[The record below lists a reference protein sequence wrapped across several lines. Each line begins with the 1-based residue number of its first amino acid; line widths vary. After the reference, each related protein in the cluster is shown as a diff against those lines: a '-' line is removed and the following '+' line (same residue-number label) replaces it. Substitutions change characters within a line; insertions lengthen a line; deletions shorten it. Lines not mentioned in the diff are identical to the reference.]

1 MAVTRINNNQ
11 ITDAAAGN
19 VYVGIN
25 AATKVQSYSV
35 TSAKL
40 ANNLTYGSDL
50 TITGNLTVNGNTTTI
65 DTVNVVVE
73 DPLLLLAA
81 GQTGAPTVDIG
92 FIGKRGT
99 EENVAFV
106 WDEANNVFVTAF
118 TASELTN
125 TTITINSYASF
136 KTLDNTVTG
145 ALDVSGN
152 TTVGNFTV
160 DVSSLIDVGNNKI
173 TNMAD
178 PTANADAA
186 TKAYVDSVASS
197 GFTIEDDTANTTVV
211 AGGDTLVLN
220 GTANEVTVA
229 ITGVDEIT
237 FGLPDDVT
245 VTANLSAGNLS
256 ATNQVAG
263 ATGAFSGNVTVG
275 NLSSN
280 AAVSAVTITASGNL
294 EGNNAVI
301 SNSVAAATGSFSGNV
316 LAGNLNSNAAVTG
329 VTITA
334 SGNLNGNNAVISNVV
349 FATSGE
355 FTGNVI
361 AGNLESNGAFTASS
375 ISTAGNLLAGN
386 VNSNAAVTGV
396 DGIFSGNVLAGNLNS
411 NAAVTGITITASG
424 NLVGNNAV
432 ITNDVSANSI
442 SAVSGAFTG
451 NVIAGNLESNGAF
464 TSSSISTAGNLTAGN
479 VNSNA
484 AVTGVSGL
492 FSGNVLAGNLNSNAA
507 LTSATADIS
516 GNLHSGNLHSL
527 GQVQAGGAIST
538 PGNVNAGI
546 FSGNSISVSGNAT
559 VGGQVNTAKVVGS
572 SGLQILSSG
581 TLDLVST
588 TDVID
593 VNGAR
598 ITFVAEPTGG
608 SDAATKQYVDDSV
621 SAGLTIHPPVYVE
634 APTALNA
641 TYTQGGTTAT
651 VIETIAGNTVV
662 FGSAISPQVND
673 QYWFTNS
680 FQGIVGNIPYFVVS
694 APNTSAAVLS
704 TSYNGSPVA
713 NITSASSLSQSTRIN
728 SGIGATLVN
737 AAANAV
743 LVIDGITMTGGERVL
758 VYTQTNG
765 YENGVY
771 VVDDA
776 GNASAAWQMTRSADT
791 DVYGPKSTL
800 ELDAGDYFFVQAGST
815 GAGESYVVT
824 APLGAFI
831 IGYDNVTF
839 TQFSASSTYT
849 ANTQAGLVLNGTVFS
864 AKVDNDT
871 TAFDVGGNIIVK
883 AGANLT
889 TPNIGDAT
897 GKSLTLTGNGYLS
910 ATTVSVTGNIDGSYL
925 NAGNGVTGQFAT
937 FTGNVAGGNLTTLG
951 NVSANYFIGNG
962 SQLTGV
968 TASAVDANA
977 LTGNTLAFNVIFS
990 NLTTLGTLVN
1000 LTVAGTANVGNL
1012 ETAGYV
1018 TATGNV
1024 TAGNLI
1030 TSGAG
1035 GDIIGSGNVTA
1046 GNVNSNAAVNG
1057 VTITASGNLNGNNAV
1072 ITNDV
1077 SAATGSFSG
1086 NVIAGNLTS
1095 NGAFTA
1101 ASISTAG
1108 NLLAGNVN
1116 SNAAVTGVDGIF
1128 SGNVTAGNLNSNAA
1142 VTGVTITASGNLEGN
1157 NAVISNVVF
1166 ATSGEFTGNV
1176 IAGNLTSNGAFTAS
1190 SISTAGNLL
1199 AGNVNSNAAVTGVDG
1214 IFSGNVTAG
1223 NLNSNAA
1230 VTGVD
1235 GIFSGNVT
1243 AGNLNS
1249 NAAVSGI
1256 TITASGNLNGNNAVI
1271 SNAVSTANITAT
1283 GQANLGNIVI
1293 SGDTITGTNGQVL
1306 VNSAGDDVNF
1316 IVSGNAIANLL
1327 VVDAGT
1333 DTVIIGSGTPTTGA
1347 ALKVGTTDSMMVP
1360 VGNIGQ
1366 RPATG
1371 VTGMMRFNTSTNIL
1385 EYYDADSWVPA
1396 SAEFTVIVADS
1407 FTGNGVQTVFTLS
1420 QESTTAGTI
1429 VAINGVV
1436 QIPTTAYAVAGTTL
1450 TFTEAPEPS
1459 DVIDARILTTT
1470 STVTALSGLAGG
1482 LIEGSETLV
1491 QFDVTG
1497 NLVPTTGN
1505 LYNLGDPAKYWN
1517 TLYVGG
1523 NSIYLGSLILKDNGS
1538 NTFAVYTADGTTE
1551 ANIAVGNIDVTS
1563 IQSGTSLLSIAA
1575 PNGNIIS
1582 TVNNNNTMI
1591 VTSTGSNVAGYVNAT
1606 GNITGSYFF
1615 GNGSQLSGIDATSI
1629 QNGTANVRAILNG
1642 NVTIS
1647 AAGQANVVVVT
1658 STGANIAGYAT
1669 ATGNVTAGNLITS
1682 GAAGAITGTG
1692 NITGGNLIT
1701 TGTATVGTLAVTADA
1716 VITGNLTVNGTTT
1729 TINSNTITTNDLAIT
1744 LGNNQS
1750 TGAALN
1756 GAGIDIG
1763 SNGLATWKFNNATT
1777 AWQSNIAVMPTA
1789 NGTLTLG
1796 GTSNYWGATYVASLT
1811 ATGNV
1816 STGNVSGTTGTF
1828 TNLAGTLNTAAQTNI
1843 TSVGTLTAL
1852 SVTGNISG
1860 GNLSVSTGAVTLGSI
1875 VNANANGAGNIGSS
1889 TGYFNTVFA
1898 KATSAQYADLAEKYE
1913 ADAEYAPGTVVA
1925 FGGAKEVTLADEAG
1939 STRVA
1944 GVVSTNPSYIMNA
1957 TLEAEH
1963 VALVALQGRV
1973 PCKVIGPVRKGD
1985 MMVAAGNGAARVD
1998 NAARAGTIIGK
2009 ALENFDGA
2017 EGTIEV
2023 VIGRN

>member
-1 MAVTRINNNQ
+1 MAVTRIRNNQ

-19 VYVGIN
+19 VYDGIN

-35 TSAKL
+35 TSTKL

-65 DTVNVVVE
+65 DTVNVVVD

-81 GQTGAPTVDIG
+81 GQTGSPTLDIG

-99 EENVAFV
+99 EENIAFV

-118 TASELTN
+118 TDSEITN
-125 TTITINSYASF
+125 TTIAINSYASF

-145 ALDVSGN
+145 ALDVTGN
-152 TTVGNFTV
+152 TTVANFIV
-160 DVSSLIDVGNNKI
+160 DASSVIDVGNNRI
-173 TNMAD
+173 TNVAE
-178 PTANADAA
+178 PSANADAA
-186 TKAYVDSVASS
+186 TKGYVDSVASS

-211 AGGDTLVLN
+211 AGGDTLLLN

-245 VTANLSAGNLS
+245 LVGNLSALNLS
-256 ATNQVAG
+256 ATNEVYG
-263 ATGAFSGNVTVG
+263 ATGGFTGNVVVG
-275 NLSSN
+275 NLLSDAFVSGVTVTASGNLNGNNAVITGDVGAATGSFTGNLIAGNITSNGALTAASISTAGNLLAGNVNSN
-280 AAVSAVTITASGNL
+280 AAVTGVTITASGNL
-294 EGNNAVI
+294 NGNNAVI
-301 SNSVAAATGSFSGNV
+301 TNDVSATTGSFSGNVLSGNLNSNAAVTGVTVTASGNLNGNNAVITNDVSAVTGTFSGNV

-334 SGNLNGNNAVISNVV
+334 SGNLEGNNATITNGV
-349 FATSGE
+349 FAATGA

-396 DGIFSGNVLAGNLNS
+396 
-411 NAAVTGITITASG
+411 TITASG
-424 NLVGNNAV
+424 NLEGNNAT
-432 ITNDVSANSI
+432 ITNLITAAAANI
-442 SAVSGAFTG
+442 
-451 NVIAGNLESNGAF
+451 
-464 TSSSISTAGNLTAGN
+464 
-479 VNSNA
+479 
-484 AVTGVSGL
+484 
-492 FSGNVLAGNLNSNAA
+492 SGNV
-507 LTSATADIS
+507 
-516 GNLHSGNLHSL
+516 HSGNLHSL
-527 GQVQAGGAIST
+527 GVIDST
-538 PGNVNAGI
+538 GNINTPASVNASE
-546 FSGNSISVSGNAT
+546 FHGNSISVSGNVTAQ
-559 VGGQVNTAKVVGS
+559 GQVNTPKVVGA
-572 SGLQILSSG
+572 SGLTIQSTG
-581 TLDLVST
+581 TLELVST

-598 ITFVAEPTGG
+598 ITFVAEPTN
-608 SDAATKQYVDDSV
+608 STDAATKQYVDDAV
-621 SAGLTIHPPVYVE
+621 SAGLTIHTPVYVE
-634 APTALNA
+634 TPSALTA

-651 VIETIAGNTVV
+651 VTDTVAGNTVV

-680 FQGIVGNIPYFVVS
+680 FQGIIGNIPYFVVS

-704 TSYNGSPVA
+704 TSYNGDPVA
-713 NITSASSLSQSTRIN
+713 NITSATGLTQAVRVN

-737 AAANAV
+737 AAANAT
-743 LVIDGITMTGGERVL
+743 LTIDGITMTGGERVL
-758 VYTQTNG
+758 VYTQANA

-771 VVDDA
+771 VVDEA
-776 GNASAAWQMTRSADT
+776 GNATTAWQMTRSTDT
-791 DVYGPKSTL
+791 DVYGPKSTE
-800 ELDAGDYFFVQAGST
+800 ELDAGDYFFVQAGLT
-815 GAGESYVVT
+815 GAGESYVMT
-824 APLGAFI
+824 APIGAFI
-831 IGYDNVTF
+831 IGYSNVTF
-839 TQFSASSTYT
+839 TQFSASSTYS
-849 ANTQAGLVLNGTVFS
+849 ANTQQGLVLNGTVFS

-871 TAFDVGGNIIVK
+871 TAFDVAGNIIVK
-883 AGANLT
+883 AGANLV

-910 ATTVSVTGNIDGSYL
+910 ATTVSVTGNVDASYL

-937 FTGNVAGGNLTTLG
+937 FTANVAGGNLTTLG
-951 NVSANYFIGNG
+951 NASANFFIGNG

-977 LTGNTLAFNVIFS
+977 LTGNTLAYNVIYS
-990 NLTTLGTLVN
+990 NLNTVGTLVD

-1012 ETAGYV
+1012 ISNGFV
-1018 TATGNV
+1018 DVTGNV
-1024 TAGNLI
+1024 L
-1030 TSGAG
+1030 
-1035 GDIIGSGNVTA
+1035 A
-1046 GNVNSNAAVNG
+1046 GNVNSNAAVTGVTITASGNVLAGNVNSNASVTG
-1057 VTITASGNLNGNNAV
+1057 VTITASGNLEGNNAV
-1072 ITNDV
+1072 ITGDV
-1077 SAATGSFSG
+1077 GAATGSFTG
-1086 NVIAGNLTS
+1086 NVIAGNITS

-1108 NLLAGNVN
+1108 NVLAGNVN

-1128 SGNVTAGNLNSNAA
+1128 SGNVLAGNLNSNAA
-1142 VTGVTITASGNLEGN
+1142 VTGVTITASGNLAGN
-1157 NAVISNVVF
+1157 NAVITGDVGA
-1166 ATSGEFTGNV
+1166 ATGSFTGNV
-1176 IAGNLTSNGAFTAS
+1176 IAGNITSNGAFTAA
-1190 SISTAGNLL
+1190 SISTAGNVL

-1214 IFSGNVTAG
+1214 LFSGNVLAG

-1230 VTGVD
+1230 VTGV
-1235 GIFSGNVT
+1235 
-1243 AGNLNS
+1243 
-1249 NAAVSGI
+1249 
-1256 TITASGNLNGNNAVI
+1256 TITASGNLAGNNAVI
-1271 SNAVSTANITAT
+1271 TGDVGAATGSFSGNVSAGNVSTTNVSAT

-1293 SGDTITGTNGQVL
+1293 SGDDITGTNGQVL
-1306 VNSAGDDVNF
+1306 VNSALADVNF
-1316 IVSGNAIANLL
+1316 IVSGDTIANLL

-1333 DTVIIGSGTPTTGA
+1333 DSVIIGSGTPTTGA

-1371 VTGMMRFNTSTNIL
+1371 VTGMMRFNTSTNFL
-1385 EYYDADSWVPA
+1385 EYYDSDSWVPA

-1407 FTGNGVQTVFTLS
+1407 FVGNGVQTVFTLS
-1420 QESTTAGTI
+1420 AESTTAGTI

-1436 QIPTTAYAVAGTTL
+1436 QIPVTAYAVSGTTL

-1470 STVTALSGLAGG
+1470 TSVTAIEGAAGG
-1482 LIEGSETLV
+1482 LLEGDATLI

-1497 NLVPTTGN
+1497 NLVPSTGN
-1505 LYNLGDPAKYWN
+1505 LYNLGDPTHYWN

-1523 NSIYLGSLILKDNGS
+1523 NSIHLGSLILRDNGS

-1563 IQSGTSLLSIAA
+1563 IQSGTSLLSIEA

-1582 TVNNNNTMI
+1582 TAGGNNTMI
-1591 VTSTGSNVAGYVNAT
+1591 VTSTGANVTGYVTATGNVSGANLTTAGAITAT
-1606 GNITGSYFF
+1606 GNITG
-1615 GNGSQLSGIDATSI
+1615 GNIIT
-1629 QNGTANVRAILNG
+1629 NG
-1642 NVTIS
+1642 NVTAANFSGNIS
-1647 AAGQANVVVVT
+1647 FPAGGVVNT
-1658 STGANIAGYAT
+1658 
-1669 ATGNVTAGNLITS
+1669 
-1682 GAAGAITGTG
+1682 TG
-1692 NITGGNLIT
+1692 NITGGNLVTGGVVSATGNITGGNIT
-1701 TGTATVGTLAVTADA
+1701 TAGTGTIGTLNVTGEA

-1744 LGNNQS
+1744 LGNNQT
-1750 TGAALN
+1750 TGTALN

-1777 AWQSNIAVMPTA
+1777 SWQSNIAVMPTS

-1828 TNLAGTLNTAAQTNI
+1828 TNVAGTLTTAAQTNI
-1843 TSVGTLTAL
+1843 TSVGTLSGLAV
-1852 SVTGNISG
+1852 SGNASA
-1860 GNLSVSTGAVTLGSI
+1860 GNLSVTTGAVTLGSI
-1875 VNANANGAGNIGSS
+1875 VNANANGVGNIGSS

-1985 MMVAAGNGAARVD
+1985 MMVAAGNGAAKVD

>member
-11 ITDAAAGN
+11 ITDSLAGN
-19 VYVGIN
+19 AYYGIN
-25 AATKVQSYSV
+25 AATKVQSYTV
-35 TSAKL
+35 TSTKL

-65 DTVNVVVE
+65 DTVNVVVD

-81 GQTGAPTVDIG
+81 GQTGSPTLDIG

-99 EENVAFV
+99 DENIAFV

-118 TASELTN
+118 TNSEITN
-125 TTITINSYASF
+125 TTIAINSYASF

-145 ALDVSGN
+145 ALDVTGN
-152 TTVGNFTV
+152 TTVANFIV
-160 DVSSLIDVGNNKI
+160 DASSVIDVGNNKV
-173 TNMAD
+173 TNVAE
-178 PTANADAA
+178 PSANTDAA
-186 TKAYVDSVASS
+186 TKGYVDSVASS

-229 ITGVDEIT
+229 ITGTDEIT

-245 VTANLSAGNLS
+245 VTGNLSAGNLS
-256 ATNQVAG
+256 ATNEVAG
-263 ATGAFSGNVTVG
+263 ATGAFSGNVLAG
-275 NLSSN
+275 NLNSN
-280 AAVSAVTITASGNL
+280 AAVTGVTITASGNL

-301 SNSVAAATGSFSGNV
+301 SNAVSAATGSFTGNVIAGNLTANGALTAGSISTAGNVLAGNVNSNAAVTGVTITASGNLEGNNATITNGVYAATGSFTGNVVAANLTSNAAVTGVTITASGNLEGNNAVVTNNVGAATGSFSGNV

-334 SGNLNGNNAVISNVV
+334 SGNLEGNNA
-349 FATSGE
+349 
-355 FTGNVI
+355 
-361 AGNLESNGAFTASS
+361 
-375 ISTAGNLLAGN
+375 
-386 VNSNAAVTGV
+386 
-396 DGIFSGNVLAGNLNS
+396 
-411 NAAVTGITITASG
+411 TITNGVYAATGS
-424 NLVGNNAV
+424 
-432 ITNDVSANSI
+432 
-442 SAVSGAFTG
+442 FTG

-484 AVTGVSGL
+484 AVTGVTGL

-507 LTSATADIS
+507 VTGVSATLT
-516 GNLHSGNLHSL
+516 GNVLAGNIDSL
-527 GQVQAGGAIST
+527 GTIDAVGAISS
-538 PGNVNAGI
+538 PGNINAGD
-546 FSGNSISVSGNAT
+546 FHGNSISVSGNAT
-559 VGGQVNTAKVVGS
+559 VNGQVNTPKVFGTD
-572 SGLQILSSG
+572 LLILSSG
-581 TLDLVST
+581 TLELAST
-588 TDVID
+588 TDTID

-598 ITFVAEPTGG
+598 ITFVAEPTTA
-608 SDAATKQYVDDSV
+608 SDAATKQYVDDAV
-621 SAGLTIHPPVYVE
+621 STGITIHTPVYVE
-634 APTALNA
+634 TPTPVNA
-641 TYTQGGTTAT
+641 TYTQGGSVANVTAT
-651 VIETIAGNTVV
+651 VAGNTVV
-662 FGSAISPQVND
+662 FGSAISPQIND

-680 FQGIVGNIPYFVVS
+680 FQGIVANIPYFVVD

-704 TSYNGSPVA
+704 TSYGGSPVA
-713 NITSASSLSQSTRIN
+713 NITSATGLTETARVN

-737 AAANAV
+737 AGANAT

-758 VYTQTNG
+758 VYTQTNA

-771 VVDDA
+771 VVDTA
-776 GNASAAWQMTRSADT
+776 GNATTAWQMTRSTDT
-791 DVYGPKSTL
+791 DVYGPKSTS
-800 ELDAGDYFFVQAGST
+800 ELDVGDYFFVQAGLT
-815 GAGESYVVT
+815 GAGESYVMT
-824 APLGAFI
+824 APEGAFI
-831 IGYDNVTF
+831 IGYSNLTF
-839 TQFSASSTYT
+839 TQFSASSTYS
-849 ANTQAGLVLNGTVFS
+849 ANTQQGLVLNGTVFS

-871 TAFDVGGNIIVK
+871 TAFDIAGNIIVK
-883 AGANLT
+883 AGANLV
-889 TPNIGDAT
+889 TPNIGAAT
-897 GKSLTLTGNGYLS
+897 GQSLTLTGNGYLS
-910 ATTVSVTGNIDGSYL
+910 ATTANITGNLDANHVNAVNSVTGNI
-925 NAGNGVTGQFAT
+925 AT
-937 FTGNVAGGNLTTLG
+937 FTGNITGGNLTTLG
-951 NVSANYFIGNG
+951 NASANYFIGNG

-977 LTGNTLAFNVIFS
+977 LTGNTLAYNVIYS
-990 NLTTLGTLVN
+990 NLTTLGTLVS
-1000 LTVAGTANVGNL
+1000 LTVEGTANVGNL
-1012 ETAGYV
+1012 TSNGVV

-1024 TAGNLI
+1024 L
-1030 TSGAG
+1030 
-1035 GDIIGSGNVTA
+1035 A
-1046 GNVNSNAAVNG
+1046 GNVNSNAAVTGVDGIFSGNVVAANLNSNASVTG
-1057 VTITASGNLNGNNAV
+1057 VTITASGNLEGNNAV
-1072 ITNDV
+1072 ITGDV
-1077 SAATGSFSG
+1077 GAATGSFTGNVIAGNLTSNGAFTAASISTSGNVLAGNVNSNAAVTGVDGIFSGNVLAGNLNSNAAVTGVTITASGNVGAGNAVITGDVGAATGSFTG

-1116 SNAAVTGVDGIF
+1116 SNAAVTGVTGVF
-1128 SGNVTAGNLNSNAA
+1128 SGNVIAANLNSNAS

-1157 NAVISNVVF
+1157 NAVITNNVGA
-1166 ATSGEFTGNV
+1166 ATGSFT
-1176 IAGNLTSNGAFTAS
+1176 
-1190 SISTAGNLL
+1190 
-1199 AGNVNSNAAVTGVDG
+1199 
-1214 IFSGNVTAG
+1214 GNVTAG
-1223 NLNSNAA
+1223 NVSA
-1230 VTGVD
+1230 T
-1235 GIFSGNVT
+1235 NV
-1243 AGNLNS
+1243 
-1249 NAAVSGI
+1249 
-1256 TITASGNLNGNNAVI
+1256 
-1271 SNAVSTANITAT
+1271 TAT

-1293 SGDTITGTNGQVL
+1293 GGDDITGTNGQVL
-1306 VNSAGDDVNF
+1306 INSAGADVNF
-1316 IVSGNAIANLL
+1316 IVSGDAVANLL
-1327 VVDAGT
+1327 FVDAGT
-1333 DTVIIGSGTPTTGA
+1333 DTVIVGSGTPTTGA
-1347 ALKVGTTDSMMVP
+1347 ALKVATTDSMLIP
-1360 VGNIGQ
+1360 VGNTAQ
-1366 RPATG
+1366 RPSG
-1371 VTGMMRFNTSTNIL
+1371 VTGMMRFNTTTNFL
-1385 EYYDADSWVPA
+1385 EYYDVDSWVPA

-1407 FTGNGVQTVFTLS
+1407 FVGNGVQTVFTLS
-1420 QESTTAGTI
+1420 EESTTAGTI

-1436 QIPTTAYAVAGTTL
+1436 QIPVTAYAVSGTTL

-1470 STVTALSGLAGG
+1470 TSVTALEGAAGG
-1482 LIEGSETLV
+1482 LIEGSPTLV
-1491 QFDVTG
+1491 EFEVTG
-1497 NLVPTTGN
+1497 NLVPSTGN
-1505 LYNLGDPAKYWN
+1505 VYNLGDPTHYWN

-1523 NSIYLGSLILKDNGS
+1523 NSIHLGSLILRDNGS

-1563 IQSGTSLLSIAA
+1563 IQSGTSLLSIES

-1582 TVNNNNTMI
+1582 TAGGNNTMI
-1591 VTSTGSNVAGYVNAT
+1591 VTSTGANVAGYVTATGNITAANFIGNVSFPAGGAVNTTGNVTGGNLVTGGVVSATGNVTGGNLITSGFGTVTGNVTAGNLVTGGVVNAT
-1606 GNITGSYFF
+1606 GNITG
-1615 GNGSQLSGIDATSI
+1615 
-1629 QNGTANVRAILNG
+1629 
-1642 NVTIS
+1642 
-1647 AAGQANVVVVT
+1647 
-1658 STGANIAGYAT
+1658 
-1669 ATGNVTAGNLITS
+1669 
-1682 GAAGAITGTG
+1682 G
-1692 NITGGNLIT
+1692 NITT
-1701 TGTATVGTLAVTADA
+1701 TGTATVGTLATTGDA

-1744 LGNNQS
+1744 LGNNQT
-1750 TGAALN
+1750 TGTALN

-1777 AWQSNIAVMPTA
+1777 SWQSNIAVMPTS

-1816 STGNVSGTTGTF
+1816 AGATGVF
-1828 TNLAGTLNTAAQTNI
+1828 TNVAGTLTTAAQTNI

-1875 VNANANGAGNIGSS
+1875 VNANANGVGNIGSAS
-1889 TGYFNTVFA
+1889 GYFNTVFA

-1985 MMVAAGNGAARVD
+1985 MMVAAGNGAAKVD